1 LTRLWSCPPPCSPS
15 LASNASWR
23 GVFSPHPPHHHPL
36 PSSLPRLTCRVTQH
50 IYDTTQHNTF
60 TTRPDPTRHD
70 TTKLRHEATA
80 TTPYTKRHDTV
91 TTRSDTA
98 RRRHGLVMMRRRIGH
113 CVHPPK
119 GTFLLLY
126 STSLTHHLHPQKRA
140 VHARFRGW
148 SLLGTTTTTPILEN
162 EPSMLVF
169 ECGHSLAPP
178 PPHHPRKQAPYA
190 RFQGWLVALASLL
203 QPTTTTPS
211 TLENELVHSFSM
223 VLLFF

>member
-1 LTRLWSCPPPCSPS
+1 LTRLWSCPPPSSPS

-36 PSSLPRLTCRVTQH
+36 PSSLPHLTCCVTQH
-50 IYDTTQHNTF
+50 VYNTTQHNT
-60 TTRPDPTRHD
+60 
-70 TTKLRHEATA
+70 TKLQHEATA
-80 TTPYTKRHDTV
+80 TTPYTKRHDTA

-113 CVHPPK
+113 CAHPPK

-126 STSLTHHLHPQKRA
+126 STSLTHHLHPQKQA
-140 VHARFRGW
+140 EHARFRVW
-148 SLLGTTTTTPILEN
+148 SLLGTTTTTP
-162 EPSMLVF
+162 SSKTS
-169 ECGHSLAPP
+169 SLCSFS
-178 PPHHPRKQAPYA
+178 RVV
-190 RFQGWLVALASLL
+190 GSSLL

-211 TLENELVHSFSM
+211 ILENELVRSFLM